1 MRRAVSE
8 EDKSHRREAILG
20 AAKRV
25 FAEKGYTATTIGD
38 IAKVAGLSYGSIY
51 WYFDSKDEL
60 FHSLMDSEE
69 RALRTHI
76 GEALA
81 AITDEYA
88 GQDLFRAAVRATFE
102 FFEGDRAAVKLLF
115 RDSNALG
122 ERFQRHLF
130 GLYEGFIDDIEAAIV
145 LAQERRQIA
154 AGPPRMLAF
163 SVAALVG
170 QIALRRLTNDD
181 GLEAEAVADFVAS
194 LILDG
199 LRPR

>member
-1 MRRAVSE
+1 
-8 EDKSHRREAILG
+8 G
-20 AAKRV
+20 AWLAFGWLYSYV
-25 FAEKGYTATTIGD
+25 ESKGA
-38 IAKVAGLSYGSIY
+38 
-51 WYFDSKDEL
+51 L
-60 FHSLMDSEE
+60 FPSLMGSEE
-69 RALRTHI
+69 RALRAHM
-76 GEALA
+76 GGALA

-88 GQDLFRAAVRATFE
+88 GQDPFLAAVRATFE

>member
-69 RALRTHI
+69 RGLLAHI
-76 GEALA
+76 GEAMA
-81 AITDEYA
+81 VISDVYA
-88 GQDLFRAAVRATFE
+88 GLGLLRGVVCATF
-102 FFEGDRAAVKLLF
+102 V
-115 RDSNALG
+115 
-122 ERFQRHLF
+122 
-130 GLYEGFIDDIEAAIV
+130 
-145 LAQERRQIA
+145 
-154 AGPPRMLAF
+154 
-163 SVAALVG
+163 
-170 QIALRRLTNDD
+170 
-181 GLEAEAVADFVAS
+181 
-194 LILDG
+194 
-199 LRPR
+199 